1 MSGQLVVSRTAAV
14 SSCCII
20 IHYIRDTEKL
30 DENVKQ
36 TWREYDAATITR
48 ARQTKTLVLH
58 EMVKVREG
66 NSYKLPHASPAA
78 RARLFE

>member
-1 MSGQLVVSRTAAV
+1 MSKRFRKMQKHARVG
-14 SSCCII
+14 
-20 IHYIRDTEKL
+20 DMEKL

-48 ARQTKTLVLH
+48 AWQTKTLVLH
-58 EMVKVREG
+58 EIVKVREG
-66 NSYKLPHASPAA
+66 NSYKLP